1 MLLFPAD
8 QLRISKNMNLNND
21 TILKDSLR
29 IEKRILVD
37 LVYTLSH
44 LQQFLETLKRS
55 WHYRIKQ
62 LISQL
67 DNVKIIE
74 S

>member
-8 QLRISKNMNLNND
+8 QLRISKNMNLNSD

-37 LVYTLSH
+37 LVYTLSR

-55 WHYRIKQ
+55 WHCRI
-62 LISQL
+62 
-67 DNVKIIE
+67 N
-74 S
+74 

>member
-1 MLLFPAD
+1 
-8 QLRISKNMNLNND
+8 MNLHSD

-37 LVYTLSH
+37 LVYTLSR

-55 WHYRIKQ
+55 WHCRIKQ